1 MTTAPAHPARLGL
14 AVAVVG
20 LELLVAAA
28 LALLAVWMWRHGQQ
42 EVFYHVGSTRYTV
55 TSFDGNWAGGAIA
68 VCLPA
73 GLAVLDAGRRL
84 ARPHRT

>member
-1 MTTAPAHPARLGL
+1 
-14 AVAVVG
+14 VV

-28 LALLAVWMWRHGQQ
+28 LAVLAVWMWRHGQD
-42 EVFYHVGSTRYTV
+42 EVSYQIGSGRYTV

-84 ARPHRT
+84 ASPHRA